1 MHWGGGG
8 KGAEDGPAR
17 LGMPEVFTSLAESK
31 QLNQPGSSLKFS
43 RLYLSV
49 MGSGLA
55 ALAGGE
61 QRVFCVGGFGLLTFE
76 HNEEKN

>member
-1 MHWGGGG
+1 
-8 KGAEDGPAR
+8 
-17 LGMPEVFTSLAESK
+17 MPDVFASLAESK
-31 QLNQPGSSLKFS
+31 QLYALESKGFWEQLKQPGSSLKFS